1 MTPMAE
7 YQVFFD
13 VAVGII
19 GVLGGWVL
27 NTVWGAVKDLQEA
40 DKDLADK
47 VAAIEVLVAGRYV
60 TRDEFNSTLGQ
71 VFAKLDTIRDLV
83 SQKAD
88 RR

>member
-1 MTPMAE
+1 MNNE

-13 VAVGII
+13 VSIGVA

-40 DKDLADK
+40 DKELAEK
-47 VAAIEVLVAGRYV
+47 VGQIEVLVAGRYV
-60 TRDEFNSTLGQ
+60 TREEFNSTLNQ
-71 VFAKLDTIRDLV
+71 VFAKLDTIRDIV

-88 RR
+88 R

>member
-1 MTPMAE
+1 MNNE

-13 VAVGII
+13 VAVGVI

-40 DKDLADK
+40 DKELAEK
-47 VAAIEVLVAGRYV
+47 VGQIEVLVAGRYV
-60 TRDEFNSTLGQ
+60 TRDEFNTVLNQ
-71 VFAKLDTIRDLV
+71 MFTKLDNIRDLV

-88 RR
+88 R

>member
-1 MTPMAE
+1 MAE

-13 VAVGII
+13 VAVGIV

-60 TRDEFNSTLGQ
+60 TRDEFNSSLGQ
-71 VFAKLDTIRDLV
+71 VFSKLDNIRDIV

>member
-40 DKDLADK
+40 DKDLAEK
-47 VAAIEVLVAGRYV
+47 VGQIEVLVAGRYV
-60 TRDEFNSTLGQ
+60 TRDEFNNTLGQ
-71 VFAKLDTIRDLV
+71 VFSKLDTIRDIV

-88 RR
+88 R

>member
-1 MTPMAE
+1 MNNE

-13 VAVGII
+13 VSIGVA

-40 DKDLADK
+40 DKELAEK
-47 VAAIEVLVAGRYV
+47 VGQIEVLVAGRYV
-60 TRDEFNSTLGQ
+60 TREEFNTTLSQ
-71 VFAKLDTIRDLV
+71 VFIKLDTIRDIV

-88 RR
+88 R

>member
-1 MTPMAE
+1 MNNE

-13 VAVGII
+13 VAVGVI

-40 DKDLADK
+40 DKDLAEK
-47 VAAIEVLVAGRYV
+47 VAAIEVLVAGRYI
-60 TRDEFNSTLGQ
+60 TREEFNNTFNQ
-71 VFAKLDTIRDLV
+71 VFERLDRIRDLI

-88 RR
+88 R

>member
-1 MTPMAE
+1 MAE

-13 VAVGII
+13 VAVGVI

-71 VFAKLDTIRDLV
+71 VFSKLDTIRDLV

>member
-1 MTPMAE
+1 MAE

-60 TRDEFNSTLGQ
+60 TRDEFNLTLGQ
-71 VFAKLDTIRDLV
+71 VFSKLDTIRDIV